1 MPVAT
6 EQKNRPRKP
15 DLTCICIELR
25 NAASALT
32 KLYDAQ
38 LVPAG
43 ISITQLSQL
52 NHIHQQGTP
61 TLKELAATTGLDR
74 STLGRNMRLLEQQGL
89 VTVSAGEDAR
99 TKVVSL
105 TRDGKTALGKAAPLW
120 MDLQLKLTKK
130 LGPEKR
136 AMLSELLTELT
147 VKEQPHE

>member
-1 MPVAT
+1 MADVHDQGT
-6 EQKNRPRKP
+6 RSGKL

-25 NAASALT
+25 NAANALT

-52 NHIHQQGTP
+52 NHIYQQGKP
-61 TLKELAATTGLDR
+61 TLKELAASTGLDR

-89 VTVSAGEDAR
+89 VTISAGKDAR

-105 TRDGKTALGKAAPLW
+105 TRQGQATLAEAAPLW
-120 MDLQLKLTKK
+120 IDMQSRLTEK

-136 AMLSELLTELT
+136 ALLSELLTELT
-147 VKEQPHE
+147 A